1 MRIMVGHNICRTT
14 ARARLRLAP
23 RTERSISAGTHVRSN
38 APSLTGMKTV
48 SKLTNVQQSRW
59 DLYIW
64 TATTA
69 RAGTELNGLIPLQ
82 SVGWK
87 QCIRWAA
94 RPPKPVHNGRPG
106 LRIVTRPSPL
116 VSLPGSS
123 PKKKRLYQAFANKT
137 HVCFNQIN
145 YNSCEIF
152 IYQLEKKVHNGTNLM
167 IKHMF
172 TLNIKSNYCFIYKT
186 GKSLF
191 REY

>member
-1 MRIMVGHNICRTT
+1 MLLKNQSLNRTDIGEELGSRT
-14 ARARLRLAP
+14 NLQREVAEQGLQDADHGGTQHMSDNSSRTPAPGTENRTIDQRRDSCPQQRAIAGRDEDCLQTNQCSVLVNR
-23 RTERSISAGTHVRSN
+23 ER
-38 APSLTGMKTV
+38 K
-48 SKLTNVQQSRW
+48 QSRW

-116 VSLPGSS
+116 VSLYQAAL
-123 PKKKRLYQAFANKT
+123 KKKTF
-137 HVCFNQIN
+137 VPGFC
-145 YNSCEIF
+145 
-152 IYQLEKKVHNGTNLM
+152 
-167 IKHMF
+167 
-172 TLNIKSNYCFIYKT
+172 
-186 GKSLF
+186 
-191 REY
+191 